1 MNPTFEAYFKSIKAV
16 TLNDDGTEN
25 TTIAT
30 YDSPVVSSSDTDGTK
45 GQAMVR
51 LPRLWYKEYLD
62 ANDKL
67 TGIDIA
73 NYPKPG
79 LTLHP
84 KFSYGA
90 GREFIYVGM
99 YEASGSSTLQ
109 SISGVTPVTNIT
121 LAVFRSRAAARG
133 TGWHQLDFWTQHLLD
148 LLFYAYYGDRDAK
161 MALPGYIGLS
171 SWNTSYIRET
181 GRTNVFTDLNDSLTW
196 NPGTETGGTWSG
208 GLDSDIAQEIEDDAV
223 SWRAGFDPIVGSR
236 FLFIE
241 NPYGH
246 IYKMNDGV
254 SAVPDLSVATVGD
267 LPAEPDNGDSYVV
280 LADGKYY
287 EWHAGDEEW
296 KDRGS
301 ATAPS
306 FVATPNPTQFSSLPA
321 EILEKYTKIDVDPVA
336 IATFDYIKNVGKAFI
351 PVELGASSSTHFT
364 STQYNYLTD
373 ASRPYLRRVLAGGAL
388 LSGATAGVA
397 LRYVHRALGAAL
409 SHDGS
414 RLCYE
419 KI

>member
-25 TTIAT
+25 TTLAT
-30 YDSPVVSSSDTDGTK
+30 WDNPQVNASDTDGSK

-67 TGIDIA
+67 NGIDIA

-84 KFSYGA
+84 KFSYGG
-90 GREFIYVGM
+90 GREYIYVGM
-99 YEASGSSTLQ
+99 YEASGATTLQ
-109 SISGVTPVTNIT
+109 SISGVNPITSIT
-121 LAVFRSRAAARG
+121 LATFRSRAAARG
-133 TGWHQLDFWTQHLLD
+133 SGWHQLDFWTQHLLD
-148 LLFYAYYGDRDAK
+148 LLFYAYFGDRDAK
-161 MALPGYIGLS
+161 EALPGYIGLDAFS
-171 SWNTSYIRET
+171 TSYIREA
-181 GRTNVFTDLNDSLTW
+181 GRSNVLDAINGSIEWD
-196 NPGTETGGTWSG
+196 PGTETGGTWSG
-208 GLDSDIAQEIEDDAV
+208 GLDSDIAQAIEDEAV
-223 SWRAGFDPIVGSR
+223 SWRAGFDPIISSR
-236 FLFIE
+236 FLFME

-254 SAVPDLSVATVGD
+254 AVVPSLSVATVGD
-267 LPAEPDNGDSYVV
+267 LPAEPDNGDSYRVD
-280 LADGKYY
+280 ADGKYY

-306 FVATPNPTQFSSLPA
+306 FVASPNPTQFSSLPA

-336 IATFDYIKNVGKAFI
+336 IEGDDYIKNVGKAFI
-351 PVELGASSSTHFT
+351 PVELGASSSTHFA
-364 STQYNYLTD
+364 SQQYNRLSAAD
-373 ASRPYLRRVLAGGAL
+373 RPYLRLVRAGGRL
-388 LSGATAGVA
+388 NLGASAGIA
-397 LRYVHRALGAAL
+397 LRHVNFALGISATRY
-409 SHDGS
+409 GS